1 MQISENGLRP
11 VSRERSLGR
20 PVLRERSLGI
30 WLLENKTEE
39 NKAMGTDIAALKKVT
54 VAEIISPRKAV
65 LRDQVEVAM
74 LAAGGIQQ
82 RRAMPRQTR
91 EAEDQTPK
99 HNRR

>member
-30 WLLENKTEE
+30 WLLESETEE
-39 NKAMGTDIAALKKVT
+39 NKTMETDTAALRKVT
-54 VAEIISPRKAV
+54 EAEMISPRKAV

-74 LAAGGIQQ
+74 LAAGGIQ
-82 RRAMPRQTR
+82 
-91 EAEDQTPK
+91 
-99 HNRR
+99 